1 MLRHKVEEKSR
12 EVFEN
17 NEKVKTV
24 PLTYVIKY
32 VSGRNFIYF
41 AYFHLLNE
49 MNVWVNLILVILK
62 IHNLIHFSKKL

>member
-41 AYFHLLNE
+41 A
-49 MNVWVNLILVILK
+49 
-62 IHNLIHFSKKL
+62 